1 MTENDYSSVYNVVNT
16 KKKENYTI
24 FSHLWKNFFKEMLF
38 MKFISQKIRAA
49 KIEYHWMC
57 IKLLR
62 KKQHRKENPRLKHK
76 EEVHRFKA
84 EQLSIA
90 YEFYMGLRDWKG
102 KAIR

>member
-16 KKKENYTI
+16 KKKGFHTR
-24 FSHLWKNFFKEMLF
+24 LCKNIFKEMLF

-62 KKQHRKENPRLKHK
+62 KKQHRKESPRLKHK

-102 KAIR
+102 KAIK